1 VHLTH
6 MFHEVN
12 FT

>member
-1 VHLTH
+1 

-12 FT
+12 